1 MGVERRLSV
10 AKFPGVPRRTFLK
23 VGAAGGGLLLGF
35 SLSVRVNAA
44 PAVGDATQDEFAPNG
59 FVRIDR
65 NGRVTLVMP
74 QVEMGQG
81 THTSMSMLIAEEL
94 EVSLERVIL
103 EAAPPDDRLYA
114 NALIGAQVTGG
125 STSVRAM
132 WKPLRQAGAAA
143 RIMLIT
149 AAARRWHVDPMTC
162 LAESGEVIHPPTG
175 QRLTYGALVDLAARL
190 PVPADVPPKDP
201 KDFKLI
207 GTPAKRLDTPD
218 KVNGKAQ
225 YGIDVRLPGMK
236 IATVAACPVF
246 GGKLNRVDESAALAI
261 EGVRQ
266 VVRLEDAVAVV
277 ADHMWAALQG
287 VAGLDIDWDEGP
299 HSKVSSAD
307 IARQME
313 IASQKPGVVARKEG
327 DFAEA
332 MAQAVHKVEAIYQA
346 PFLAHATMEPMNCTV
361 HVRADGCD
369 VWVGNQIITR
379 AQATAAEVTG
389 LPLERVQ
396 VHNHLLG
403 GGFGRR
409 LEVDG
414 VTQAVRI
421 AKQVDGPVKVVW
433 TREEDIQH
441 DAYRPYY
448 YDRLAAGLDEQGL
461 PVAWSDRI
469 TGSSV
474 MARWFPPGFKDGLDP
489 DAVEGAADPPYGLPN
504 ILVDYVRYEQ
514 PGITTGWWRGVGS
527 THNIFMVESFI
538 DELAAAAKRDPV
550 EYRRALLGRAS
561 DAEAGLNPA
570 ATAAW
575 SGPPPEPARVKAA
588 LDLAAEK
595 AGWGT
600 PLAERHGRGIAVQYA
615 FGTYLAQV
623 AEVAVSKDGEVRVER
638 VVCAVDC
645 GTMVNPDTVK
655 AQIEGGVVFG
665 LTAAL
670 FGEITIR
677 DGRVEQS
684 NFNDYRVL
692 RIDEAPIVEVHLIK
706 SNEAPGGIGEV
717 GTVGAAPALTNAV
730 FAATGVRIRKLPIKD
745 QLRSS

>member
-1 MGVERRLSV
+1 MPTSMRGCRATFVVVAPISESGPLSSRRHRPLELRPSREPIMGLERRLNV

-35 SLSVRVNAA
+35 SLSVRVSGA
-44 PAVGDATQDEFAPNG
+44 PTVGNATQEEFVANG

-65 NGRVTLVMP
+65 EGRVTLVMP

-81 THTSMSMLIAEEL
+81 TYTSMSMLIAEEL
-94 EVSLERVIL
+94 EVSLERVTL

-114 NALIGAQVTGG
+114 NSLIGAQVTGG

-132 WKPLRQAGAAA
+132 WKPLRYAGAAA

-149 AAARRWHVDPMTC
+149 AAARRWHVDPMSC

-175 QRLTYGALVDLAARL
+175 RRLTYGALVDLAAGL
-190 PVPADVPPKDP
+190 PVPAEVPLKDR
-201 KDFKLI
+201 KNFRLI

-225 YGIDVRLPGMK
+225 FGIDVRIPGMK

-246 GGKLNRVDESAALAI
+246 GGKLARVDDSAALAI
-261 EGVRQ
+261 KGVRQ
-266 VVRLEDAVAVV
+266 IVRLDDAVAVV
-277 ADHMWAALQG
+277 ADHMWAALQSL
-287 VAGLDIDWDEGP
+287 AALDIDWDEGP
-299 HSKVSSAD
+299 NSKVSSAD

-327 DFAEA
+327 DFAKA
-332 MAQAVHKVEAIYQA
+332 MVGAVHKVEAVYQA

-379 AQATAAEVTG
+379 AQATAAEATG
-389 LPLERVQ
+389 RPVEKVQ

-448 YDRLAAGLDEQGL
+448 YDRLAAGLDEKGQ

-489 DAVEGAADPPYGLPN
+489 DAVEGAADPPYGLAN

-514 PGITTGWWRGVGS
+514 AGVTTGWWRGVGS

-538 DELAAAAKRDPV
+538 DELALAAKRDPV

-561 DAEAGLNPA
+561 DAETGLNPA

-575 SGPPPEPARVKAA
+575 SGPRPEPARVKAV

-600 PLAERHGRGIAVQYA
+600 PLAERHGRGVAVQYA
-615 FGTYLAQV
+615 FGTYLAQI
-623 AEVAVSKDGEVRVER
+623 AEVGVSKDGEVRVER

-645 GTMVNPDTVK
+645 GMIVNPT
-655 AQIEGGVVFG
+655 
-665 LTAAL
+665 
-670 FGEITIR
+670 R
-677 DGRVEQS
+677 SR
-684 NFNDYRVL
+684 R
-692 RIDEAPIVEVHLIK
+692 K
-706 SNEAPGGIGEV
+706 SRAGSFS
-717 GTVGAAPALTNAV
+717 A
-730 FAATGVRIRKLPIKD
+730 
-745 QLRSS
+745 

>member
-1 MGVERRLSV
+1 
-10 AKFPGVPRRTFLK
+10 
-23 VGAAGGGLLLGF
+23 
-35 SLSVRVNAA
+35 
-44 PAVGDATQDEFAPNG
+44 
-59 FVRIDR
+59 
-65 NGRVTLVMP
+65 
-74 QVEMGQG
+74 
-81 THTSMSMLIAEEL
+81 
-94 EVSLERVIL
+94 
-103 EAAPPDDRLYA
+103 
-114 NALIGAQVTGG
+114 
-125 STSVRAM
+125 
-132 WKPLRQAGAAA
+132 
-143 RIMLIT
+143 
-149 AAARRWHVDPMTC
+149 
-162 LAESGEVIHPPTG
+162 
-175 QRLTYGALVDLAARL
+175 
-190 PVPADVPPKDP
+190 VPADVPLKDP
-201 KDFKLI
+201 KDFRLI

-225 YGIDVRLPGMK
+225 FGIDVRIPAMK

-246 GGKLNRVDESAALAI
+246 GGKLARVDDSAALAI
-261 EGVRQ
+261 KGVRQ
-266 VVRLEDAVAVV
+266 IVRLDDAVAVV

-287 VAGLDIDWDEGP
+287 LAALDIDWDEGP

-307 IARQME
+307 IAWQME

-730 FAATGVRIRKLPIKD
+730 FGATGVRIRKLPIKD